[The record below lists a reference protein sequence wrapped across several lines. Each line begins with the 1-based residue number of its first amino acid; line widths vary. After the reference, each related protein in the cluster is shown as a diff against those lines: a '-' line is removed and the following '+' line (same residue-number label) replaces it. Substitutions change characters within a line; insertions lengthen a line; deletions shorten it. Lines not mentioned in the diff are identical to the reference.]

1 MARSITRF
9 EHGAETLTEEQWL
22 ELMRSLIEDIDA
34 PGDEESE
41 NSLLQEV
48 ASRDHA
54 GQPGAGSRRSS

>member
-1 MARSITRF
+1 
-9 EHGAETLTEEQWL
+9 
-22 ELMRSLIEDIDA
+22 MRSLIDEVDA

-54 GQPGAGSRRSS
+54 AQTGAGSGRSS